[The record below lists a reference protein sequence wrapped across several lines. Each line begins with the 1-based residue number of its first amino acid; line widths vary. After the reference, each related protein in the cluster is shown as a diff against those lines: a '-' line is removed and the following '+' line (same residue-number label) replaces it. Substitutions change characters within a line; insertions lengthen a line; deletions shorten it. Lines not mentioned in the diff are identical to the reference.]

1 MFPNN
6 NMIPQIFN
14 YIELT
19 KEESF
24 KFDSIWCFKTQSIIV
39 EISKQFNQKK

>member
-6 NMIPQIFN
+6 NMISQIFN

-24 KFDSIWCFKTQSIIV
+24 KFASKWCFETQSIIV
-39 EISKQFNQKK
+39 EISKQFNQNK